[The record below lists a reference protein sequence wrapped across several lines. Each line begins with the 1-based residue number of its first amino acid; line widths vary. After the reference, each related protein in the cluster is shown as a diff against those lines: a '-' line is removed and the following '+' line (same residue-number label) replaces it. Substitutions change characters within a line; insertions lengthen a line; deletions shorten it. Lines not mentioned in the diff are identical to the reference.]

1 MRIASDPGHR
11 AAAVAAVQLIRSRS
25 GTMTTTSQEG
35 ESQRK
40 EVEILRPRL
49 SFETVTF
56 SDGTELTLDEN
67 DIVVFV
73 GPNNAG
79 KSAALRELEAWVAR
93 SHSGLVIKAATLRK
107 VGTQD
112 DLRAYLDANAQKTGD
127 SANFFYGGIGYSIH
141 HSHIGYFDQPSD
153 RHPVAPFFAK
163 RLTTEGRIQDSN
175 AAPTIALFQSPPAHP
190 IHILLMNPDLAH
202 EISSKFRHAFGKD
215 LTPFRAG
222 GSSFPLYVGDKPAV
236 PPGKDE
242 LSREF
247 VEALQTSNVLLEKQ
261 GDGMRSFA
269 AVLLHVLAARTHSI
283 QFLDEPEAFLHP
295 PQARLLGRYIAEN
308 RPGNSQLFISTHST
322 DILDGLIEGGSDKV
336 RIVRLRREGDV
347 NRVKELDNEQTKA
360 VAKDTLA
367 RFSRVFDGIF
377 FEHVIIC
384 EADADC
390 MFYQSILNLSSISG
404 DRRPDVLFVHTAGK
418 HRMAKLADTLRSLDV
433 PVSVIADIDILN
445 DEGTFKN
452 LFQKLGGDW
461 AAVSTH
467 WKTISEAV
475 LKQRPP
481 LNAEQVAGLIAEQLK
496 GITGTGPFPEEKER
510 AINEVFKTVSPW
522 SSMKRSGRAAL
533 PAGEAIRHF
542 DALIESCSDHRLWI
556 VPVGEIEGFC
566 RSVGSHGPRFVEK
579 VLEERSLE
587 TDPELQEAREFIGK
601 IWAKAKPSS
610 ETESATASG

>member
-1 MRIASDPGHR
+1 
-11 AAAVAAVQLIRSRS
+11 
-25 GTMTTTSQEG
+25 MTTKFHDG
-35 ESQRK
+35 EIPPE

-56 SDGTELTLDEN
+56 SDGTELRLGED
-67 DIVVFV
+67 DIIVFV

-93 SHSGLVIKAATLRK
+93 STPGLVIKGATLRK
-107 VGTQD
+107 VGTQA
-112 DLRAYLDANAQKTGD
+112 DLMAYLDAKAQKSGD
-127 SANFFYGGIGYSIH
+127 STNLSYGGIGYNIH
-141 HSHIGYFDQPSD
+141 HSHLAYFDQPSD

-175 AAPTIALFQSPPAHP
+175 AAPAIALFQSPPSHP
-190 IHILLMNPDLAH
+190 IHILLMSPDLAK
-202 EISSKFRHAFGKD
+202 EISNKFRHAFGKD

-222 GSSFPLYVGDKPAV
+222 GSNFPLYVGEKPAV
-236 PPGKDE
+236 PSGKDE
-242 LSREF
+242 LCREF
-247 VEALQTSNVLLEKQ
+247 VEALQKSNVMLEKQ

-269 AVLLHVLAARTHSI
+269 AVILHVLAARTHSI

-308 RPGNSQLFISTHST
+308 RLGNSQLFISTHST
-322 DILDGLIEGGSDKV
+322 DILDGLVEGGSDKV
-336 RIVRLRREGDV
+336 RIVRLRRDGDV

-390 MFYQSILNLSSISG
+390 MFYQSILNLPSISG

-467 WKTISEAV
+467 WRTVSEAV

-496 GITGTGPFPEEKER
+496 GITGTGEFPDEKER
-510 AINEVFKTVSPW
+510 AIKEVFKTVSPW
-522 SSMKRSGRAAL
+522 SAMKQSGRTAL
-533 PAGEAIRHF
+533 PAGEPIKHF
-542 DALIESCSDHRLWI
+542 DALIKSCSDYRLWI
-556 VPVGEIEGFC
+556 APVGEIEGFC
-566 RSVGSHGPRFVEK
+566 RSIGSHGPRFVEK
-579 VLEERSLE
+579 VLEERSLG
-587 TDPELQEAREFIGK
+587 TDPELLGAREFIGE
-601 IWAKAKPSS
+601 IWAKAKP
-610 ETESATASG
+610 